1 MGSQTVYQLATALQ
15 TKIIYPIIALIVAV
29 GLVVFIYGLI
39 EYLAGLSTDVGD
51 GKEKGKRH
59 MFFGLLGMFI
69 MVAAFAILQLIAK
82 IVCSGGLN
90 GCILR

>member
-1 MGSQTVYQLATALQ
+1 MEAQSVYELATALQ

-39 EYLAGLSTDVGD
+39 EYLMGLSTDVGD
-51 GKEKGKRH
+51 GKQRGKMH
-59 MFFGLLGMFI
+59 MLFGLAGMFI

-82 IVCSGGLN
+82 VVCTGGLN
-90 GCILR
+90 GCIR